1 MRNSLINT
9 HLLESKM
16 VLKGFRTRKEFAKAV
31 QTTPH
36 TIGNLL
42 NGVYKPSYEL
52 MNAIYQELELTPE
65 EGTAIFFANNLRK
78 KKVSSSDIAWIDFKA
93 M

>member
-1 MRNSLINT
+1 MFTVKKSIINT

-16 VLKGFRTRKEFAKAV
+16 ILKGFKTRKEFAKV
-31 QTTPH
+31 IGTTPH

-42 NGVYKPSYEL
+42 NGVYNPSYEL

-78 KKVSSSDIAWIDFKA
+78 KKVSEYEIA
-93 M
+93 

>member
-1 MRNSLINT
+1 MEKSIINT

-16 VLKGFRTRKEFAKAV
+16 ILKGFKTRKEFAKV
-31 QTTPH
+31 IGTTPH

-65 EGTAIFFANNLRK
+65 EGTAIFFANNLRN
-78 KKVSSSDIAWIDFKA
+78 KKVSKIDIA
-93 M
+93 

>member
-1 MRNSLINT
+1 MEKSIINT

-16 VLKGFRTRKEFAKAV
+16 VLKGFKTRKQFAKAIG
-31 QTTPH
+31 TTPH

-52 MNAIYQELELTPE
+52 MNAIYLELELTPE

-78 KKVSSSDIAWIDFKA
+78 KKVVSNDIA
-93 M
+93 

>member
-1 MRNSLINT
+1 MEKSNINT

-16 VLKGFRTRKEFAKAV
+16 VLKGYKTRKEFAKV
-31 QTTPH
+31 IGTTPH

-65 EGTAIFFANNLRK
+65 EGTAIFFASNLRET
-78 KKVSSSDIAWIDFKA
+78 KVVAGEIA
-93 M
+93 